1 MRHANA
7 PRRDIYE
14 SITSKILSAL
24 EEDVAKQS
32 WERPWKRSPGING
45 LPRSIEGRAYRGIN
59 VPVLMSTEHA
69 SNVWGTYKAW
79 QGRGAHVRKGER
91 GELVVFW
98 KRTTYRAINPDGQ
111 EEERQGLFA
120 KGYHVFAAEQVE
132 GFDLAGHVAKT
143 QSALPCLAERL
154 EHVERVTTGY
164 FQTEG
169 LTLAHGG
176 DRAFYAPSRDHIQM
190 PLMEAFT
197 STQGYY
203 STLLHEAGHSTGH
216 DKRLNRQ
223 FGERFGDDAYAFEEL
238 VAELASAMLC
248 GALDIADQPRAD
260 HARYLA
266 SWLDVLKRDRR
277 AIFTAASKA
286 QAAAD
291 HVLRYATD
299 QVMRVAA

>member
-7 PRRDIYE
+7 LRRDIYE
-14 SITSKILSAL
+14 SITSKIVSAL
-24 EEDVAKQS
+24 EEGIAKQS
-32 WERPWKRSPGING
+32 WERPWKRCPAMNG
-45 LPRSIEGRAYRGIN
+45 LPQSIEGRTYRGIN

-79 QGRGAHVRKGER
+79 QKHGAQVRKGEK

-98 KRTTYRAINPDGQ
+98 KRTTYKATDSEGQ

-132 GFDLAGHVAKT
+132 SFDLAGHVAKA
-143 QSALPCLAERL
+143 QSGLPRLAERL
-154 EHVERVTTGY
+154 EHVERVTKRY

-197 STQGYY
+197 STEGYY

-223 FGERFGDDAYAFEEL
+223 FGGRFGDDAYAFEEL

-248 GALDIADQPRAD
+248 GSLNITDEPRPD
-260 HARYLA
+260 HAQYLA
-266 SWLDVLKRDRR
+266 NWLSVLKRDKR

-291 HVLRYATD
+291 HVLQYAID
-299 QVMRVAA
+299 HAMPAAA

>member
-1 MRHANA
+1 MKQANA

-14 SITSKILSAL
+14 SITSKIVNAL
-24 EEDVAKQS
+24 EEGIAGQS
-32 WERPWKRSPGING
+32 WRRPWKRSPGMSG
-45 LPRSIEGRAYRGIN
+45 LPHSIDGRAYRGIN

-69 SNVWGTYKAW
+69 SNVWGTYRAW
-79 QGRGAHVRKGER
+79 QGHGAQVRKGEK
-91 GELVVFW
+91 GELIVFW
-98 KRTTYRAINPDGQ
+98 KRTTYKAADE

-132 GFDLAGHVAKT
+132 GFDLTGHVAKT
-143 QSALPCLAERL
+143 QSRLPCLAERL
-154 EHVERVTTGY
+154 EHVDRVTTGY

-197 STQGYY
+197 STEGYY
-203 STLLHEAGHSTGH
+203 ATLLHEAGHSTGH
-216 DKRLNRQ
+216 ERRLNRQ
-223 FGERFGDDAYAFEEL
+223 FGGRFGDDAYAFEEL
-238 VAELASAMLC
+238 VAELASAML
-248 GALDIADQPRAD
+248 GGSLNITDEPRPD

-266 SWLDVLKRDRR
+266 SWLGVLKRDKR

-291 HVLRYATD
+291 HVMQYAIE
-299 QVMRVAA
+299 QAMPVAA

>member
-1 MRHANA
+1 MTKVNA

-14 SITSKILSAL
+14 SITTKIVNAL
-24 EEDVAKQS
+24 EEGTTQQS
-32 WERPWKRSPGING
+32 WVRPWKRSPAMNG
-45 LPRSIEGRAYRGIN
+45 LPHSIDGRVYRGIN
-59 VPVLMSTEHA
+59 VPVLLSTEHA

-79 QGRGAHVRKGER
+79 QKHGAQVRKGEK

-98 KRTTYRAINPDGQ
+98 KRTTYKATNSEGE
-111 EEERQGLFA
+111 EEERQGLLA

-143 QSALPCLAERL
+143 RSGLPCLAERL
-154 EHVERVTTGY
+154 EHVERVTTRY

-176 DRAFYAPSRDHIQM
+176 DRAFYAPSRDQIQM

-197 STQGYY
+197 STEGYY

-238 VAELASAMLC
+238 VAELASAMLS
-248 GALDIADQPRAD
+248 GSLNITDEPRPD

-266 SWLDVLKRDRR
+266 SWLSVLKRDKR

-291 HVLRYATD
+291 RVLQYATD
-299 QVMRVAA
+299 EAMRVAA